1 MDLYEIPGR
10 AFLDTSS
17 LNFILEYGENI
28 FDGVS
33 PPTNLK
39 KRIIEDINAFYN
51 IFLSGQRLLWQLAIS
66 PLTYSEIMR
75 TQEPSKKY
83 YLERW
88 FTEVWDYWLG
98 IFGKDKSLP
107 SLVEAEYTK
116 TKLLLSRILDIL
128 PDVNDR
134 ILICDAVIYK
144 CDCFCTR
151 DWKTLLKHRD
161 SLASLPIKIVTPTE
175 WWNLLEPY
183 ARL

>member
-66 PLTYSEIMR
+66 PLTYSEVMR
-75 TQEPSKKY
+75 TQEPSQKY
-83 YLERW
+83 YLEGW
-88 FTEVWDYWLG
+88 FMEVWDYWL
-98 IFGKDKSLP
+98 
-107 SLVEAEYTK
+107 
-116 TKLLLSRILDIL
+116 
-128 PDVNDR
+128 
-134 ILICDAVIYK
+134 
-144 CDCFCTR
+144 
-151 DWKTLLKHRD
+151 
-161 SLASLPIKIVTPTE
+161 
-175 WWNLLEPY
+175 
-183 ARL
+183 